1 MSEQLQ
7 LRRNTASNIL
17 SFMGAQGE
25 IAYDTTNNRIVGQD
39 GATLGGFP
47 AAKLSE
53 VITNTR
59 TPVPDAA
66 YTGLTTDRLIAYTTL
81 TAARVVN
88 LPLASAYPTGTRLT
102 IIDETGNCTALIS
115 ITITPNGTNTING
128 VNGSIVINT
137 AYGQATLESNGLAGW
152 TIVEQGYPPPSKLVA
167 ESAHGTFVGLNVIE
181 TTLTMSGT
189 PVTAT
194 NFIPANCIVLA
205 CSARVATAITA
216 SGSPTGWECGCE
228 SVCVRRFWL
237 RHGP

>member
-17 SFMGAQGE
+17 SFTGAQGE

-59 TPVPDAA
+59 TAVSDAA
-66 YTGLTTDRLIAYTTL
+66 YSALTTDRLIAYTAM
-81 TAARVVN
+81 TAARVVS

-137 AYGQATLESNGLAGW
+137 AYGQATLESNGSNGW
-152 TIVEQGYPPPSKLVA
+152 TALGVGYA
-167 ESAHGTFVGLNVIE
+167 
-181 TTLTMSGT
+181 
-189 PVTAT
+189 TAT
-194 NFIPANCIVLA
+194 RLA
-205 CSARVATAITA
+205 T
-216 SGSPTGWECGCE
+216 SPPRGLFLDQRPR
-228 SVCVRRFWL
+228 VRRS
-237 RHGP
+237 